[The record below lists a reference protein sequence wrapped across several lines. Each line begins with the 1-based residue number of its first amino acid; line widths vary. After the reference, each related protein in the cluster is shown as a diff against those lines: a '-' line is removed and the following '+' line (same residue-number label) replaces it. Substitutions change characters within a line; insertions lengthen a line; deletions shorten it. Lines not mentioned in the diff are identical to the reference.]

1 MSKARDLGASL
12 LSQKQ
17 ARDDKFR
24 KRQRSYEK
32 RLAWA
37 SLAVPAATKAI
48 STVLTDKANTWLS
61 NEDSCSAVV
70 QFLYSII
77 EPLNDSPSIACS
89 GPPNVT
95 VVALPEYAILYE
107 PDTTPCEPLI
117 SKSLLDS

>member
-12 LSQKQ
+12 LAQKQ

-32 RLAWA
+32 RLAWD

-61 NEDSCSAVV
+61 NEDVYQEKLDYQLARQNADAWMLVDKKIQESGGNAIDYYKNLNREDIAIICS
-70 QFLYSII
+70 F
-77 EPLNDSPSIACS
+77 
-89 GPPNVT
+89 
-95 VVALPEYAILYE
+95 
-107 PDTTPCEPLI
+107 
-117 SKSLLDS
+117 